1 MALYNTN
8 KYYLQGRFDPLF
20 GNDPADRPEQVIQ
33 SRMRTRRPPAQ
44 RPTLRAAHNNALAG
58 SRVRTPSRT
67 GGGKFAPRAVSG
79 MS

>member
-1 MALYNTN
+1 MALFNTN
-8 KYYLQGRFDPLF
+8 AYALTPKRDPLY

-33 SRMRTRRPPAQ
+33 SKMRTRRPPAQ
-44 RPTLRAAHNNALAG
+44 RATLRAAHNNALAG
-58 SRVRTPSRT
+58 SRVATPTRT

>member
-8 KYYLQGRFDPLF
+8 KYYLSGRFDPLF

-33 SRMRTRRPPAQ
+33 RDMHTRRPPAQ
-44 RPTLRAAHNNALAG
+44 RATLNAPHNTALAG
-58 SRVRTPSRT
+58 SRVKTPTRT

>member
-1 MALYNTN
+1 MPLFNTN
-8 KYYLQGRFDPLF
+8 AYYLTPKRDPLY
-20 GNDPADRPEQVIQ
+20 GNDPNDRPEQVIA
-33 SRMRTRRPPAQ
+33 RDMHTRRPPAQ

-58 SRVRTPSRT
+58 SRVSTPTRT